1 MIEIL
6 KVRETRARPEHPVL
20 RPFST
25 FLTSPPSPLFV
36 RRARDSWAL
45 RGDSCVQKERGEGG
59 GGRRRNAGEY
69 NGYAKTEE
77 AFMERRH
84 VFPRAIPPPLLR
96 APLIPGLDRPS
107 RKLGRSKF
115 SLPTNFLLERKE
127 EERRGEVIFLMFLFP
142 SSFLLLLL
150 CLLLSSLRFIES
162 SESNLL
168 FRFRRWSSH
177 LGRNRRRE
185 R

>member
-1 MIEIL
+1 
-6 KVRETRARPEHPVL
+6 
-20 RPFST
+20 
-25 FLTSPPSPLFV
+25 
-36 RRARDSWAL
+36 
-45 RGDSCVQKERGEGG
+45 
-59 GGRRRNAGEY
+59 
-69 NGYAKTEE
+69 
-77 AFMERRH
+77 MERRH

-177 LGRNRRRE
+177 LGRDDKFGVNFAYFGIIHQSIAAYVTNESDALTRLPDSRLIALIYLYRGFLSASE
-185 R
+185 KGGP

>member
-20 RPFST
+20 HPFST

-96 APLIPGLDRPS
+96 APLIPGLEP

-115 SLPTNFLLERKE
+115 SLPTNFLLERIGEK
-127 EERRGEVIFLMFLFP
+127 RRSAFPYVSLSFFLSSSSSLP
-142 SSFLLLLL
+142 SSLF
-150 CLLLSSLRFIES
+150 SSFHRIE
-162 SESNLL
+162 
-168 FRFRRWSSH
+168 
-177 LGRNRRRE
+177 
-185 R
+185 

>member
-1 MIEIL
+1 
-6 KVRETRARPEHPVL
+6 
-20 RPFST
+20 
-25 FLTSPPSPLFV
+25 
-36 RRARDSWAL
+36 
-45 RGDSCVQKERGEGG
+45 
-59 GGRRRNAGEY
+59 
-69 NGYAKTEE
+69 
-77 AFMERRH
+77 MERRH
-84 VFPRAIPPPLLR
+84 VSRAIPPPLLR
-96 APLIPGLDRPS
+96 APLIPGLDRRS

>member
-1 MIEIL
+1 
-6 KVRETRARPEHPVL
+6 
-20 RPFST
+20 
-25 FLTSPPSPLFV
+25 
-36 RRARDSWAL
+36 
-45 RGDSCVQKERGEGG
+45 
-59 GGRRRNAGEY
+59 
-69 NGYAKTEE
+69 
-77 AFMERRH
+77 MERRH

-96 APLIPGLDRPS
+96 APLIPGLEP

-142 SSFLLLLL
+142 SSFLLLLSPP
-150 CLLLSSLRFIES
+150 LSSLRFIES

>member
-1 MIEIL
+1 M
-6 KVRETRARPEHPVL
+6 
-20 RPFST
+20 
-25 FLTSPPSPLFV
+25 
-36 RRARDSWAL
+36 
-45 RGDSCVQKERGEGG
+45 QKERGEGG

-96 APLIPGLDRPS
+96 APLIPGLDRRS

-142 SSFLLLLL
+142 SSFLLLL
-150 CLLLSSLRFIES
+150 SP
-162 SESNLL
+162 LL
-168 FRFRRWSSH
+168 FVSSNRVNRIFCSVFDGGH
-177 LGRNRRRE
+177 LIWEGTGGERDDKFGVNFAYFGIIHQSIAAYVRTNRTR
-185 R
+185 

>member
-1 MIEIL
+1 MC
-6 KVRETRARPEHPVL
+6 KRN
-20 RPFST
+20 
-25 FLTSPPSPLFV
+25 
-36 RRARDSWAL
+36 
-45 RGDSCVQKERGEGG
+45 GGEGG

-96 APLIPGLDRPS
+96 APLIPGLEP

>member
-1 MIEIL
+1 
-6 KVRETRARPEHPVL
+6 
-20 RPFST
+20 
-25 FLTSPPSPLFV
+25 
-36 RRARDSWAL
+36 
-45 RGDSCVQKERGEGG
+45 
-59 GGRRRNAGEY
+59 
-69 NGYAKTEE
+69 
-77 AFMERRH
+77 MERRH

-96 APLIPGLDRPS
+96 APLIPGLDRRS

-142 SSFLLLLL
+142 SSFLLLLSPS
-150 CLLLSSLRFIES
+150 LSSLRFIES